1 MERKPFLVLLFTL
14 TFNHLYTSIGK
25 TILRRENMEN
35 LVFEGFK
42 FMILGMG
49 TVFAFLILMIIAMN
63 IQSYI
68 IHKFFPEPQV
78 APTSSSAQSNS
89 KSNKGAKVAA
99 ISAAI
104 THHNNVKS

>member
-1 MERKPFLVLLFTL
+1 
-14 TFNHLYTSIGK
+14 
-25 TILRRENMEN
+25 MEN

-49 TVFAFLILMIIAMN
+49 TVFTFLTLMIIAMN

-68 IHKFFPEPQV
+68 IHKFFPEPTAA
-78 APTSSSAQSNS
+78 APASSAN
-89 KSNKGAKVAA
+89 KSNNNAKIAA

-104 THHNNVKS
+104 QHHENAKG